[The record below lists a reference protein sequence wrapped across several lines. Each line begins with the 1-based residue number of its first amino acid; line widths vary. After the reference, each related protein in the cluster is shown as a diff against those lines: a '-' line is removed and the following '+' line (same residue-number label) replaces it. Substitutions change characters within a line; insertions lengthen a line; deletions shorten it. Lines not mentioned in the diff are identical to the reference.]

1 MAVSA
6 KAKKPVSQPVEQ
18 TAAHDSP
25 RSNHNP
31 FWQSSLFNEVY
42 LQNDVPNKYR
52 EKWEFDE
59 AGPFY
64 LFCNQFRNLCEELRD
79 DDLNSWSERNTIN
92 RFIKPVLRMLGYMDN
107 CSANQ
112 EPWAEDEPFT
122 IKESGE
128 PKTYKPD
135 LIIVN
140 DPREL
145 KYIEGKKKSDEKVEE
160 ARTSVILPIE
170 AKYWARLDEI
180 KSSKIENSKRAD
192 KKDDV
197 DSTRAFDFEDQTLK
211 YMEVLKNDF
220 GILTDGKTWRL
231 YSREL
236 SSGSFRRCFQFNLG
250 HLMRHI
256 NAGLDKADDYQLFID
271 NAKYFFHLFCK
282 EAVFRADGGPRF
294 LDELLEYSKKYSTQV
309 EEDLKERFVK
319 AISVACNAYYK
330 ASGAKSISDYSVVR
344 NVSESQLF
352 NILFIRYCESRGIL
366 PVRQSPTYRKISLSN
381 VIDKL
386 EFYDPAKEQDNL
398 NQLTL
403 KRVFAKDFD
412 YKDDGTD
419 LYDRLL
425 KLTNYV
431 QNGTGSEFSEFE
443 IVGFR
448 ESVFS
453 RDEWKYVQAHKVSN
467 RDMVRILF
475 ELGYTKS
482 DVAGKKFQQIPFNF
496 FSPRQLGSIYESFLE
511 FKIDKAQTGLVWQK
525 RQWQEA
531 NLESAKIKDLDVPK
545 VKKGDLYFTPDNSD
559 RKATGS
565 YYTPDYVVQYLVG
578 LTADHLL
585 KERSSKEILKIKLC
599 DPAMGSGHFL
609 SGCLSYVAKKYLEKL
624 ELETNDDLQ
633 MSLNE
638 AKQVVLQN
646 CIFGVDLNDR
656 AVKLAQMSLWLES
669 AAVGRRLE
677 NLDDQLKTGDSISG
691 SFNWKNEFK
700 EVFSNGGFDAIIGNP
715 PWGASISDDNHN
727 QLARRYPE
735 LNTKVKDSFK
745 YFYRASFD
753 LTKDGGYVGWV
764 IPSPSLLQDEYYD
777 LRKIAVTHKPLALID
792 LGDGIFPGV
801 TAPTSVHLIQNVH
814 SKKTPNFLPGLALR
828 QVEKGKKEDILQTL
842 TSIPECVMVLSIDE
856 KPTFLLGEYGEDDS
870 FELLNL
876 AFASKETSS
885 IENMVEYFSKG
896 VETGCNDAF
905 LVEKGRFSRYNF
917 VYPILRGSD
926 FERGKIRGVE
936 KSLIVLN
943 GKSEKEIPNEILNH
957 IAEFKNTLRG
967 RSKVKKGSLKWFEL
981 NSPKTSDMFAEDV
994 IILRQT
1000 GDSLHATQNSKAYRT
1015 LDSVHNIKL
1024 KPEFRK
1030 FAGLLVRVLNS
1041 GTINSIYQSITQE
1054 KGRALAQVKNVNVFK
1069 VPIPNLEEI
1078 AKLEKK
1084 MNSIDKAIIEFFK
1097 ATGRKSKSA

>member
-1 MAVSA
+1 MSRSA
-6 KAKKPVSQPVEQ
+6 KKKNPTPQHEEQ
-18 TAAHDSP
+18 SRELP
-25 RSNHNP
+25 QNNHNL

-42 LQNDVPNKYR
+42 LQNDVPSKYR
-52 EKWEFDE
+52 EKWDFDE

-64 LFCNQFRNLCEELRD
+64 LFCNQFRNLCEELRE

-107 CSANQ
+107 CSPNQ

-122 IKESGE
+122 VRESGE
-128 PKTYKPD
+128 LKTYKPD

-140 DPREL
+140 DPKEL
-145 KYIEGKKKSDEKVEE
+145 KYIEKKKGDEKLDE
-160 ARTSVILPIE
+160 ASSSVILPIE
-170 AKYWARLDEI
+170 AKYWARLDEV
-180 KSSKIENSKRAD
+180 KSSKIENGKRAD
-192 KKDDV
+192 KKDEV

-211 YMEVLKNDF
+211 YMDVLKKDY
-220 GILTDGKTWRL
+220 GILTDGKTWRI

-309 EEDLKERFVK
+309 EEDLKARFVK
-319 AISVACNAYYK
+319 AMTVACNAYYK
-330 ASGAKSISDYSVVR
+330 ASAAKSNSDYSVVR

-381 VIDKL
+381 IIDKL
-386 EFYDPAKEQDNL
+386 EFYDPVKEEDNL
-398 NQLTL
+398 NILTL

-412 YKDDGTD
+412 YKADGTE

-448 ESVFS
+448 ESIFS
-453 RDEWKYVQAHKVSN
+453 KDEWKYVQAHKVSN

-482 DVAGKKFQQIPFNF
+482 DVLGKKFQQIPFNF

-511 FKIDKAQTGLVWQK
+511 FKIDRADSGLIWQK

-531 NLESAKIKDLDVPK
+531 NLDSAKIKDLDVPK
-545 VKKGDLYFTPDNSD
+545 VRKGELYFTPDNSD

-565 YYTPDYVVQYLVG
+565 YYTPDYVVQYLVA
-578 LTADHLL
+578 LTADQLL
-585 KERSSKEILKIKLC
+585 EARSSKEILKIRLC

-609 SGCLSYVAKKYLEKL
+609 SGCLGYVAKKYLEKL

-633 MSLNE
+633 MSLME
-638 AKQVVLQN
+638 AKQLILHN

-656 AVKLAQMSLWLES
+656 AVKLAKMSLWLES

-677 NLDDQLKTGDSISG
+677 NLDDQLKAGDSISG
-691 SFNWKNEFK
+691 SFNWKGEFK
-700 EVFSNGGFDAIIGNP
+700 EVFAAGGFDAIIGNP
-715 PWGASISDDNHN
+715 PWGAAISEDTHAK
-727 QLARRYPE
+727 LARQYPE

-753 LTKDGGYVGWV
+753 LAKDGGYVAWV

-777 LRKIAVTHKPLALID
+777 LRKIAVDHKPLALID

-801 TAPTSVHLIQNVH
+801 TAPTSIHLIQNVLA
-814 SKKTPNFLPGLALR
+814 KKAFSFLPGLALR
-828 QVEKGKKEDILQTL
+828 QVEKEKKGGVLKTL
-842 TSIPECVMVLSIDE
+842 TTMPDRVMVLSFDE
-856 KPTFLLGEYGEDDS
+856 KPAFLLGEHGEDDS

-876 AFASKETSS
+876 AFSSKGTVSL
-885 IENMVEYFSKG
+885 ENIVEYFSKG

-905 LVEKGRFSRYNF
+905 LVEKGRFSKYPF

-936 KSLIVLN
+936 KSLVVLN

-957 IAEFKNTLRG
+957 IGNFKSTLKG

-994 IILRQT
+994 VILRQT
-1000 GDSLHATQNSKAYRT
+1000 GDSLHATQNTKAYRT

-1024 KPEFRK
+1024 RSEFRK
-1030 FAGLLVRVLNS
+1030 FSGLLVRVLNS
-1041 GTINSIYQSITQE
+1041 NTINSIYQSITQE

-1069 VPIPNLEEI
+1069 IPMPNLEEI

-1084 MNSIDKAIIEFFK
+1084 MNSIDEAIIEFYK
-1097 ATGRKSKSA
+1097 DTVRKSRSA